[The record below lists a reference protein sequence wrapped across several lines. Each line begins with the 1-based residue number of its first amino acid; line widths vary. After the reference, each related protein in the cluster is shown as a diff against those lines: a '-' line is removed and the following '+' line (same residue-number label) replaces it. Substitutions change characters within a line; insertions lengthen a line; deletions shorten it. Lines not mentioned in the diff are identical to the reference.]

1 MFMIDT
7 LNLNLGLSEA
17 GDIDL
22 LSEVPFRFD
31 DEPQEHYYPDGT
43 GGKYPV
49 LCGHLGSL
57 NVKVSRMGVAI
68 KDSSFCKW
76 VLGSNFKTLTRGD
89 IQQGIEKLSDSLHLP
104 FERASVTRLDVGQNI
119 VTKAPTDVYLRHLG
133 VLKYT
138 KRLPQPNGLYY
149 TGTNY
154 QLAFY
159 DKVREQRR
167 AGEKVPELYQ
177 GRNVLRY
184 ELRFI
189 HRLTNLLNVPE
200 ITGGLLYDEGF
211 YISLFQQW
219 RGYYRS
225 IQKIG
230 DIELNFENMTTKR
243 DLYKAGLLALVEQ
256 QGGQLEVIAQIN
268 EALKSGKLKS
278 RKQAHDL
285 REAVNEACKVNGGL
299 VKPNDMVKELDRKID
314 EATRYFR

>member
-7 LNLNLGLSEA
+7 LNMSLGLSEA
-17 GDIDL
+17 GNVDL
-22 LSEVPFRFD
+22 LSEVPCRFD

-49 LCGHLGSL
+49 LGGHLGSL
-57 NVKVSRMGVAI
+57 NIKVSRLGVTI

-76 VLGSNFKTLTRGD
+76 ILGNNFKTLTRGD
-89 IQQGIEKLSDSLHLP
+89 IQQGIEKLSDILHLP
-104 FERASVTRLDVGQNI
+104 MERAKVTRLDVGQNI

-133 VLKYT
+133 ALKWT
-138 KRLPQPNGLYY
+138 KRLPQSTGLYY
-149 TGTNY
+149 TGVNY

-159 DKVREQRR
+159 DKLREQRR
-167 AGEKVPELYQ
+167 AGDVIPELYK

-184 ELRFI
+184 ELRFL
-189 HRLTNLLNVPE
+189 HRLTNLLNVLE
-200 ITGGLLYDEGF
+200 VTGGLLYDEAF

-219 RGYYRS
+219 RGYYRN

-230 DIELNFENMTTKR
+230 DIELNFEAMTTKR

-256 QGGQLEVIAQIN
+256 RGGQLEVIAQIN
-268 EALKSGKLKS
+268 EAMKRGDLSK
-278 RKQAHDL
+278 KQAYDL
-285 REAVNEACKVNGGL
+285 RETVNEACKVRGGL
-299 VKPNDMVKELDRKID
+299 VKTNDTIKELDKKID